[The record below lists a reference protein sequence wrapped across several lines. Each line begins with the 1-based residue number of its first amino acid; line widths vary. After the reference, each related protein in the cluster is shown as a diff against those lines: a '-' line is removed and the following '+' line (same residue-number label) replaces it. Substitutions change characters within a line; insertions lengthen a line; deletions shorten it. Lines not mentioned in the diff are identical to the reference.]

1 MENGTFGSAR
11 LHFEVSAAIR
21 LDIFLLAREE
31 KFVREIRHTQESLR
45 HTTTGTRVKRTVRG

>member
-31 KFVREIRHTQESLR
+31 TLARDIRHTQESLR
-45 HTTTGTRVKRTVRG
+45 DSTTGTAVKRTVRG